1 MNIFIISILLGI
13 YYGSVVIETVGDKYY
28 SSPIKTKK
36 DFYLSLIPLFMW
48 AKSLLFHI
56 KNLD

>member
-1 MNIFIISILLGI
+1 MQNIIILLAI
-13 YYGSVVIETVGDKYY
+13 YYGTVISETVGEKYY
-28 SSPIKTKK
+28 ASPITTKK

-48 AKSLLFHI
+48 VKSLLFHI